1 MENHIESYGL
11 DVALFKETMTATGAY
26 IAGSMALAAYLEV
39 NGCESFEPGDMDIF
53 VSNSTYTT
61 VNRYGQTVTRFRV
74 SELSTLLRNQGY
86 REEVTRGSPYYGS
99 VNKIENVT
107 TYSKQVDK
115 VRKIQIVSMCESADI
130 LETVQHMDMSMC
142 STWWSPSAIPELDT
156 ADSYHTLNR
165 VFYRLQDTQ
174 ENRVQKYLERGF
186 TEIAFSDRLIYDTG
200 VDARN
205 HLYDF
210 LDRTA
215 TDVIRYEEVNIAEFL
230 AESRKN
236 IVVKVAEQW
245 SAYDRDELS
254 KYMGEHQI
262 EFEEDTLYDTPFR
275 QSVIESDVYHIMYAD
290 YSVFELVPQRT
301 ILVGNEMKTLYEMR
315 RYSTEDWAER
325 LG

>member
-1 MENHIESYGL
+1 MEAHIESYGL
-11 DVALFKETMTATGAY
+11 DVALFKEVMTATGAY

-53 VSNSTYTT
+53 VSNSTYLA
-61 VNRYGQTVTRFRV
+61 VNGYGQTVTRFRV
-74 SELSTLLRNQGY
+74 SELSALLRNQGY

-107 TYSKQVDK
+107 TYSKQIDK
-115 VRKIQIVSMCESADI
+115 VRKIQIVSMCESADM
-130 LETVQHMDMSMC
+130 LETVQNMDMSMC
-142 STWWSPSAIPELDT
+142 STWWSPTELDT
-156 ADSYHTLNR
+156 VDSYHTLKR
-165 VFYRLQDTQ
+165 IFYRLEDTQ

-186 TEIAFSDRLIYDTG
+186 TEIALKDRLIYDIR

-230 AESRKN
+230 MESRKN

-254 KYMGEHQI
+254 KYMGEHQF
-262 EFEEDTLYDTPFR
+262 EFEEDMLYDTPFR
-275 QSVIESDVYHIMYAD
+275 QSVIDSDVYHIMYAD
-290 YSVFELVPQRT
+290 YSIFELVPQRT
-301 ILVGNEMKTLYEMR
+301 ILVGNEMKTQYEMR
-315 RYSTEDWAER
+315 RYSTEEWENR
-325 LG
+325 E